1 MAEVP
6 AELTPALVA
15 VVSRMRQRHGGDE
28 IRRSDDRNQTAGE
41 KAHGRKEASGGAG
54 GHKKVG
60 PGASAAGGIR
70 RKPGRTQPRNV
81 PAAFSAR
88 KLA

>member
-60 PGASAAGGIR
+60 PGASPAGIR